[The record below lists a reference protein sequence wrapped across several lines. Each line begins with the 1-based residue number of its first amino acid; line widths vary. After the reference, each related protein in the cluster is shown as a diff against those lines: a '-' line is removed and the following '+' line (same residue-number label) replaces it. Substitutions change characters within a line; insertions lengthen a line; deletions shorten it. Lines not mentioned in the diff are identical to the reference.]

1 MDTGRMHL
9 SKTNPYSAACA
20 SRSLI
25 DLIGAKWT
33 ILVVGCLTQGP
44 RRFGELAAQ
53 LEGVTPKALTQTLR
67 QLERHGLVLR
77 TVHPVIPP
85 HVEYELTPL
94 GQTLRTPVEVLLRW
108 TDDHHEMCSA
118 AQRTYDGDS

>member
-1 MDTGRMHL
+1 MHL
-9 SKTNPYSAACA
+9 SKANPYSAACP

-33 ILVVGCLTQGP
+33 ILVIGCLTRGAH
-44 RRFGELAAQ
+44 RFSELAAQ

-67 QLERHGLVLR
+67 QLERNGLVRR

-85 HVEYELTPL
+85 HVEYELTPR
-94 GQTLRTPVEVLLRW
+94 GHTLREPLEALIGW
-108 TDDHHEMCSA
+108 TDDNIEVCLT
-118 AQRTYDGDS
+118 AQCDYDAQP

>member
-1 MDTGRMHL
+1 MHL
-9 SKTNPYSAACA
+9 SKTNPYSAACS

-33 ILVVGCLTQGP
+33 ILVIGCLTRGV
-44 RRFGELAAQ
+44 RRFGELAAE
-53 LEGVTPKALTQTLR
+53 LDGVTPKALTQTLR
-67 QLERHGLVLR
+67 QLERNGLIRR

-94 GQTLRTPVEVLLRW
+94 GHTLRAPLEALLGW
-108 TDDHHEMCSA
+108 TDENIEVCLA
-118 AQRTYDGDS
+118 AQRGYDADV